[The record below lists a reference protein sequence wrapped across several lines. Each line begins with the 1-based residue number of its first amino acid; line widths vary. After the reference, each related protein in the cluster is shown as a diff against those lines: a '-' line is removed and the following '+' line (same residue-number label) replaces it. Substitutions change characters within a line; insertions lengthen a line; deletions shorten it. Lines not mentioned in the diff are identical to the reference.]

1 MNAFTS
7 ANPQRGNYW
16 NVKQPPVP
24 YVASQP
30 SRVPIRTSLGWS
42 GEQIPTDRPAFQAPP
57 PLVVAASLAAVEGLV
72 IGVVGLVE
80 LVNLSSGRLTMG
92 LTTTV
97 FFAAYAA
104 GLLFCAWQVNRGTPW
119 VRSPLVLAQL
129 IQLGIAWNFRGTPAV
144 AIALALVAL
153 VVLAGLFH
161 PASMRALDRE

>member
-1 MNAFTS
+1 MS
-7 ANPQRGNYW
+7 ER
-16 NVKQPPVP
+16 
-24 YVASQP
+24 P
-30 SRVPIRTSLGWS
+30 S
-42 GEQIPTDRPAFQAPP
+42 DRLAFQAPP
-57 PLVVAASLAAVEGLV
+57 PLVAAASLAAVEGLV
-72 IGVVGLVE
+72 IGAVGLVE

-129 IQLGIAWNFRGTPAV
+129 IQLGIAWNFRGSPAV
-144 AIALALVAL
+144 SIALALVAL

-161 PASMRALDRE
+161 PASMRALDQE

>member
-1 MNAFTS
+1 MTDA
-7 ANPQRGNYW
+7 
-16 NVKQPPVP
+16 
-24 YVASQP
+24 
-30 SRVPIRTSLGWS
+30 
-42 GEQIPTDRPAFQAPP
+42 PTDHGFQAPP
-57 PLVVAASLAAVEGLV
+57 PLVAAASLAAVEGIV

-104 GLLFCAWQVNRGTPW
+104 GLLFCAWQVNRGIPW

-161 PASMRALDRE
+161 PASMRALDSDESLG